1 MIGPGCPYTWPLN
14 LNFWGFWG
22 PHCGKIWIFYKFA
35 TYWMHQFIIISDHA
49 HYQNHLF
56 HVWKYNSNNYSCT
69 IRMKSVSKSVC
80 KSICLSV
87 LLLHNALSFSN
98 IKSDVKRKVVIF
110 TLLHVLSF
118 KLLLPNHPL
127 KVVPHSIFI
136 PRAPSEPQNNKKLPL
151 R

>member
-1 MIGPGCPYTWPLN
+1 
-14 LNFWGFWG
+14 
-22 PHCGKIWIFYKFA
+22 
-35 TYWMHQFIIISDHA
+35 MHQFIKISDHA

-136 PRAPSEPQNNKKLPL
+136 PWAPSEPKNHKKLPF

>member
-1 MIGPGCPYTWPLN
+1 
-14 LNFWGFWG
+14 
-22 PHCGKIWIFYKFA
+22 
-35 TYWMHQFIIISDHA
+35 MHQFIKISDHA

-56 HVWKYNSNNYSCT
+56 HVWKYNSNNYSST
-69 IRMKSVSKSVC
+69 ISVC

-136 PRAPSEPQNNKKLPL
+136 PWAPSEPQNNKKLPL

>member
-1 MIGPGCPYTWPLN
+1 
-14 LNFWGFWG
+14 
-22 PHCGKIWIFYKFA
+22 
-35 TYWMHQFIIISDHA
+35 MHQFIKTSDYV
-49 HYQNHLF
+49 HYQNYLF
-56 HVWKYNSNNYSCT
+56 YEWKYNSNNYSCT

-98 IKSDVKRKVVIF
+98 IKSDVKRNVVIF

-136 PRAPSEPQNNKKLPL
+136 PRALQSPKITKNYH
-151 R
+151 

>member
-1 MIGPGCPYTWPLN
+1 
-14 LNFWGFWG
+14 
-22 PHCGKIWIFYKFA
+22 
-35 TYWMHQFIIISDHA
+35 MHQFIKISDHA

-87 LLLHNALSFSN
+87 LFLRNALSFSN
-98 IKSDVKRKVVIF
+98 IKSDVNRKVVIF

-136 PRAPSEPQNNKKLPL
+136 PRAPSEPKNNKKLPL